1 MISNAGTWVL
11 AFCCFLKYFKGI
23 HGKMVET
30 MKKDDDK
37 YETKIYNADSK
48 E

>member
-1 MISNAGTWVL
+1 MGV
-11 AFCCFLKYFKGI
+11 

-37 YETKIYNADSK
+37 YETKINNADSK